1 MPILPQQLACASYV
15 ISDAAIGLCGK
26 LGLSFF
32 TNGKRHARYAP
43 EKSADY
49 IEWYVSLF
57 EDLLRGGGRGGYR
70 GDVCELGPGD
80 SLAGGVLYRLRG
92 ADSVTFFERFQRQD
106 DPARERRV
114 GEIVYQREIDRQ
126 RLAAQKNFAEQSNSA
141 KESNFA
147 AQSLD
152 EITDAFRLVQGV
164 AAETHLANDP
174 ACYDLILSNSVFQ
187 HVSDPLPLLQ
197 LCYDRLKPGGRMLHV
212 IDLRNLGLLKQWGE
226 LAWLETPPALHRLMV
241 RNTGRPNR
249 VRFRDYREW
258 AESIDGEFSVR
269 IRHLVGS
276 NHPWGDIP
284 PEEVPTEAWDASREL
299 VRAARPRFTPSLR
312 SHSSRDHAVAT
323 FLLCVAKCPA

>member
-1 MPILPQQLACASYV
+1 MPNLPQRLACASYV
-15 ISDAAIGLCGK
+15 ISDAALGLCGK

-49 IEWYVSLF
+49 IDWYVSLF
-57 EDLLRGGGRGGYR
+57 EELLGGDGAYR

-106 DPARERRV
+106 DPERERRI
-114 GEIVYQREIDRQ
+114 GEILFERESSAR
-126 RLAAQKNFAEQSNSA
+126 QSNSA
-141 KESNFA
+141 P
-147 AQSLD
+147 QSVD
-152 EITDAFRLVQGV
+152 EITSAFRVIQGV
-164 AAETHLANDP
+164 AAEDHLRSDP
-174 ACYDLILSNSVFQ
+174 TTYDLILSNSVFQ
-187 HVSDPLPLLQ
+187 HVLDPLPLLQ

-212 IDLRNLGLLKQWGE
+212 IDLRNLGLLKQFGE

-249 VRFRDYREW
+249 VRYHDYREW
-258 AESIDGEFSVR
+258 AESIDGEVDMR

-276 NHPWGDIP
+276 EEALGDIP
-284 PEEVPTEAWDASREL
+284 FDEAPGETWEAAREI
-299 VRAARPRFTPSLR
+299 VRAARPRFTPALR
-312 SHSSRDHAVAT
+312 EHSASDHAVAT
-323 FLLCVAKCPA
+323 FILIVDKTY